1 MNYSR
6 GVIGVKKWYLFL
18 MVALILLVKGEN
30 SLGGAAMDI
39 SSSAFKD
46 GEKIPIQYVMPGA
59 GGKNISIPLT
69 WKNVPAGTKSLC
81 LSIVDPH
88 PVAQN
93 WVHWLVINI
102 PPQVTS
108 IEEGASKK
116 NMPKGSVELKSSFG
130 DIGYGGPQPP
140 KGTGDHPYVV
150 TLYALN
156 AERLDLGVNTSLPA
170 FKKAIEGKVIGSA
183 SITGKYGR

>member
-1 MNYSR
+1 M
-6 GVIGVKKWYLFL
+6 KKCVLLF
-18 MVALILLVKGEN
+18 VAVLILLINPKAV
-30 SLGGAAMDI
+30 LGGEAMEI

-46 GEKIPIQYVMPGA
+46 GEKIPVQYVMPGA

-69 WKNVPAGTKSLC
+69 WKNIPQGTKSFA

-102 PPQVTS
+102 PAHVSS
-108 IEEGASKK
+108 IEEGASQKK
-116 NMPKGSVELKSSFG
+116 MPKGSAELQNSWG
-130 DIGYGGPQPP
+130 DSRYGGPQPP

-150 TLYALN
+150 VLYALN
-156 AERLDLGVNTSLPA
+156 AEKLDLGANTSLSA
-170 FKKAIEGKVIGSA
+170 FKKAIEGKVIGSV
-183 SITGKYGR
+183 SMTGKYGR

>member
-1 MNYSR
+1 M
-6 GVIGVKKWYLFL
+6 GAAKKCFLFSMIVLFL
-18 MVALILLVKGEN
+18 LLCQKNV
-30 SLGGAAMDI
+30 LGGEAMEI

-46 GEKIPIQYVMPGA
+46 GEKMPIQYVMPGA
-59 GGKNISIPLT
+59 GGKNISIPLA
-69 WKNVPAGTKSLC
+69 WKNVPAGAKSFC

-93 WVHWLVINI
+93 WVHWLVINL
-102 PPQVTS
+102 PAQTTS

-116 NMPKGSVELKSSFG
+116 KMPKGSVELQNSWR

-156 AERLDLGVNTSLPA
+156 VEKLDLGVNTSLSA

-183 SITGKYGR
+183 FITGKYGR

>member
-1 MNYSR
+1 MGMDGAR
-6 GVIGVKKWYLFL
+6 RVCLLLIVVPFLFFSPKT
-18 MVALILLVKGEN
+18 I
-30 SLGGAAMDI
+30 LGGEAMEI
-39 SSSAFKD
+39 SSTAFKD
-46 GEKIPIQYVMPGA
+46 GGKIPIQYVMPGA
-59 GGKNISIPLT
+59 GGKNISIPLA
-69 WKNVPAGTKSLC
+69 WKNVPAGTKSFC

-102 PPQVTS
+102 PAQVTS
-108 IEEGASKK
+108 IEEGASMKK
-116 NMPKGSVELKSSFG
+116 MPRGSVELKSSFG
-130 DIGYGGPQPP
+130 DVGYGGPQPP

-156 AERLDLGVNTSLPA
+156 VEKLDLGVNTSLSA
-170 FKKAIEGKVIGSA
+170 FKEAIEGKVISTA